1 MNRKI
6 IAEELYDNAKL
17 LYTKTKDKLHPK
29 TRNKYSDLLIFFS
42 SKENRNI
49 NSLKKLIRDLTL
61 FEEVKESK
69 NVTAKQLIEKKKET
83 KTIKEQVVKF
93 LTSQTRNRRLKERQT
108 FDGAFHEA
116 YIYGD
121 EMTLN
126 KNNMNVMIEH
136 VLEKEF
142 IEIKASKIKFS
153 LKVYVTIKCLM
164 QKTEYLF
171 DGEEET
177 TYKTFF
183 YNGLAQVITASN
195 NIKPFVNNTI
205 NLLYEK
211 ITDPSGG
218 SNWLLS
224 KILKVTISSQKFKSA
239 LGKSYIE
246 LHRLIKSKEA
256 CLNIKNNDNKC
267 FDYCLKAFVLK
278 DDKKIINSHHKN
290 IPETYKKAN
299 IKIPLNIE
307 YPVAICDIP
316 LYEKLN
322 NIQINVFS

>member
-17 LYTKTKDKLHPK
+17 LYTKTKDKLHAK

-49 NSLKKLIRDLTL
+49 NSLKKLIRDLSL
-61 FEEVKESK
+61 IDEVKESK
-69 NVTAKQLIEKKKET
+69 NVTAKQLTEKKKET
-83 KTIKEQVVKF
+83 HAIKEQVIKL
-93 LTSQTRNRRLKERQT
+93 LTSQTRNRRVKERLA
-108 FDGAFHEA
+108 FSGAFHESF
-116 YIYGD
+116 IYGD
-121 EMTLN
+121 EIKLN

-142 IEIKASKIKFS
+142 TEIKANKIKFS
-153 LKVYVTIKCLM
+153 LKVYVSIKCLM

-171 DGEEET
+171 DGTENT

-183 YNGLAQVITASN
+183 YNGLAQVITAAN
-195 NIKPFVNNTI
+195 NIKPFVNNVI
-205 NLLYEK
+205 NLFYEK
-211 ITDPSGG
+211 LNDPSGG

-256 CLNIKNNDNKC
+256 CLNIKNEDNRC

-278 DDKKIINSHHKN
+278 DDKKSLIHI
-290 IPETYKKAN
+290 
-299 IKIPLNIE
+299 IKIYQKHIKKQSSRFL
-307 YPVAICDIP
+307 
-316 LYEKLN
+316 
-322 NIQINVFS
+322 